1 MNNGEQLYVSSK
13 MQKNKAK
20 NKSGCFRRRS
30 EIRQIQLP
38 FDVQNNW
45 PAMTT
50 VYNTQQPSKMLTTES
65 RNVLIKWCNSN
76 RSAKFPCQ
84 NLPEQVGLKE
94 LPCGS
99 EIPQKRRA
107 TVLKRKWFAEELC
120 DSCAVLKQ
128 APLVIIGH
136 VMLIVLPNPLSCFA
150 IGLCLRLICSV
161 IVQ

>member
-1 MNNGEQLYVSSK
+1 MTCWQIDGPWWTDFGQMGFKQDNGGQMYVPSN
-13 MQKNKAK
+13 MQQNSAK
-20 NKSGCFRRRS
+20 NKSGCFVSRS
-30 EIRQIQLP
+30 ELSQTQLP

-99 EIPQKRRA
+99 EIPQKRR
-107 TVLKRKWFAEELC
+107 VLCWRGSGLQRKYVTPVPF
-120 DSCAVLKQ
+120 
-128 APLVIIGH
+128 
-136 VMLIVLPNPLSCFA
+136 
-150 IGLCLRLICSV
+150 
-161 IVQ
+161 

>member
-1 MNNGEQLYVSSK
+1 MVRDEQTLDK
-13 MQKNKAK
+13 WALNKTMEDRCMFLLICNKIQQK
-20 NKSGCFRRRS
+20 NKSGCFVSRS
-30 EIRQIQLP
+30 ELSQTQLP

-107 TVLKRKWFAEELC
+107 LC
-120 DSCAVLKQ
+120 
-128 APLVIIGH
+128 
-136 VMLIVLPNPLSCFA
+136 
-150 IGLCLRLICSV
+150 
-161 IVQ
+161 